1 MPKAV
6 HERRVGR
13 GNGRLRVVL
22 AHCIKTKVG
31 SKWAA
36 ANDSRLGFA

>member
-6 HERRVGR
+6 HERRVGWEY
-13 GNGRLRVVL
+13 GRLHVML
-22 AHCIKTKVG
+22 AHCIKRKVD